1 MNVKLY
7 LSGSEVTL
15 HKGSYTLSFL
25 NKQSVKETE
34 AGTLI
39 RDIKRLGVP
48 HLSVSMPVNRT
59 EYVPFYNAY
68 ISNSAVSVKYYN
80 PGTNTL
86 ETFSGFLENFSSDLE
101 EDFTSGTNTEWNI
114 SFEITS
120 H

>member
-7 LSGSEVTL
+7 LAGSEVTL
-15 HKGSYTLSFL
+15 NKDSYQLSFI
-25 NKQSVKETE
+25 NEQKKTKTE
-34 AGTLI
+34 AGTII
-39 RDIKRLGVP
+39 RDIQRLGVP

-80 PGTNTL
+80 PGTNAL
-86 ETFSGFLENFSSDLE
+86 ETFSGFLEDFSSNLVWD
-101 EDFTSGTNTEWNI
+101 DPVNANSEWNV